1 MTSPVPASPIKSRY
15 LPGEITALCDAAVST
30 ATASLARIAALP
42 HEKRTTDTT
51 LLAFETAMTDF
62 GDATLPLTLM
72 GYVYPDPKIAAEGS
86 ACEEKAGMF
95 VVSVFTRRDL
105 YDAIKTATPRTPEES
120 RLLSETLRQFK
131 KNGLALPDDRLA
143 VVRAKKEQLTKLE
156 VEFTAN
162 LNNDTSS
169 VDFSAAELDGV
180 PKEALATFAQTD
192 SGLFRIT
199 TKYPDYIPVMQNANN
214 AGTRKRLYSTFVN
227 RQAEANTRLLTGAI
241 EVRRQCAKELGYAS
255 WADYRLDGRMAK
267 STTTVLAFLDGL
279 KAPLK
284 EKIRHDLPML
294 LTLKK
299 EREPGADRIEP
310 WDLAYLTKQERKRK
324 FALDDEEIRK
334 YFPFERVVQGM
345 FDCFGPLFGVRFA
358 EVTNAEVWAPGVKLC
373 QVINAADDRTI
384 AYIYFDM
391 FPRDGKYGHM
401 MMVPLLSGRATGVDY
416 TVPVTAIVGNFRAPS
431 GDIPSLLT
439 HDDVEGLFHEFGHA
453 LHGSLTR
460 VPYASLAGSSVE
472 WDFVETPSQALENWV
487 WEPSV
492 LDAISGNYANPEE
505 KLPTALR
512 DRIIAA
518 RDLDAGLKYT
528 RMLVI
533 STEDMAFHTAD
544 GPVDVKGIADK
555 VYRDLMG
562 IPPLEEGHEPAT
574 IGHFMGGYDAGYYS
588 YLWAEVYALNV
599 FARFKQDGLFN
610 PATGAAYRHWILE
623 QGNMQDGTILL
634 KGFLGKEPG
643 MDVFYERLH
652 IRSPAG
658 EPTGPDSRH
667 RHGSS

>member
-1 MTSPVPASPIKSRY
+1 MTSPVPTSPIKSRY
-15 LPGEITALCDAAVST
+15 RPGEITALCDAAVST
-30 ATASLARIAALP
+30 ATASLAHIAALP
-42 HEKRTTDTT
+42 PEKRSTDTT
-51 LLAFETAMTDF
+51 LLAFETAMADF

-72 GYVYPDPKIAAEGS
+72 GYVYPDPAIATEGS
-86 ACEEKAGMF
+86 ACEEKARIF

-105 YDAIKTATPRTPEES
+105 YDTVKTAIPRTPEES

-131 KNGLALPDDRLA
+131 KNGLTLPDDRLA
-143 VVRAKKEQLTKLE
+143 VVRSLKEQLTKLE
-156 VEFTAN
+156 VDFTAN

-169 VDFSAAELDGV
+169 VDFSAADLDGV
-180 PKEALATFAQTD
+180 PKEALATFVRTE
-192 SGLFRIT
+192 SGLFRVT
-199 TKYPDYIPVMQNANN
+199 TKYPDYIPVMQNAKNPV
-214 AGTRKRLYSTFVN
+214 TRKRLYTAFVN
-227 RQAEANTRLLTGAI
+227 RQAEANTRLLTAAI

-279 KAPLK
+279 KVPLK
-284 EKIRHDLPML
+284 EKIRHDLTTL

-299 EREPGADRIEP
+299 EREPGADRVEP
-310 WDLAYLTKQERKRK
+310 WDLAYLTEQERKRK

-334 YFPFERVVQGM
+334 YFPFERVVLGI
-345 FDCFGPLFGVRFA
+345 FDCFGSLFGIRFA
-358 EVTNAEVWAPGVKLC
+358 GVTDAEVWAPGVKLC
-373 QVINAADDRTI
+373 RVINAADDRTL

-401 MMVPLLSGRATGVDY
+401 MMVPLVSGRTKGQDY
-416 TVPVTAIVGNFRAPS
+416 TVPVTAIVGNFRAPARN
-431 GDIPSLLT
+431 IPSLLT

-453 LHGSLTR
+453 LHGSLSR
-460 VPYASLAGSSVE
+460 APFASLSGSSVE
-472 WDFVETPSQALENWV
+472 WDFVETPSQALENWA
-487 WEPSV
+487 WEPAV
-492 LDAISGNYANPEE
+492 LDAISGNYADPKE
-505 KLPTALR
+505 KLPAALR

-518 RDLDAGLKYT
+518 RDLGAGLKYT

-544 GPVDVKGIADK
+544 GPVDVTAIANRTC
-555 VYRDLMG
+555 RDLMG
-562 IPPLEEGHEPAT
+562 IQPLEGGHEPAT

-599 FARFKQDGLFN
+599 FARFKKDDLFN
-610 PATGAAYRHWILE
+610 AATGAAYRHWILE
-623 QGNMQDGTILL
+623 QGNMQDGTVLL

-652 IRSPAG
+652 IQAPADL
-658 EPTGPDSRH
+658 TGSDSRH
-667 RHGSS
+667 RRGSS

>member
-1 MTSPVPASPIKSRY
+1 MTSPVLPSPIKSRFR
-15 LPGEITALCDAAVST
+15 PGEITALCDAAIST

-42 HEKRTTDTT
+42 PEKRSIDTT
-51 LLAFETAMTDF
+51 LLAFESAMADF
-62 GDATLPLTLM
+62 GDSTLPLTLM
-72 GYVYPDPKIAAEGS
+72 GYVYPDPAIAAEGS

-105 YDAIKTATPRTPEES
+105 YDAIKTAAPRTPEEY
-120 RLLSETLRQFK
+120 RLLAETLRQFK

-169 VDFSAAELDGV
+169 LDFSAAELDGV
-180 PKEALATFAQTD
+180 PKEALATFARTE
-192 SGLFRIT
+192 SGLFRVT
-199 TKYPDYIPVMQNANN
+199 TKYPDYIPVMQNAKNPV
-214 AGTRKRLYSTFVN
+214 TRKRLYTEFVN
-227 RQAEANTRLLTGAI
+227 RQAEANTRLLTEAI
-241 EVRRQCAKELGYAS
+241 EVRRECAQELGYAS

-267 STTTVLAFLDGL
+267 STGTVLAFLDGL

-284 EKIRHDLPML
+284 EKIRCDLASL

-299 EREPGADRIEP
+299 ELEPGADRVEP
-310 WDLAYLTKQERKRK
+310 WDLAYLTEQERKRK
-324 FALDDEEIRK
+324 FALDDEAIRK

-345 FDCFGPLFGVRFA
+345 FECFGPLFGVRFA
-358 EVTNAEVWAPGVKLC
+358 EVAGAETWARGVILC
-373 QVINAADDRTI
+373 RVINAADDRTL

-401 MMVPLLSGRATGVDY
+401 MMVPLIAGRQTPDGY
-416 TVPVTAIVGNFRAPS
+416 SVPVTAIVGNFRSPS

-472 WDFVETPSQALENWV
+472 WDFVETPSQALENWA

-492 LDAISGNYANPEE
+492 LDAISGNYANPKE
-505 KLPTALR
+505 KLPAPLR

-518 RDLDAGLKYT
+518 RDLGAGLTYT

-533 STEDMAFHTAD
+533 STEDMAFHTTD
-544 GPVDVKGIADK
+544 GPVDVTAIADRT
-555 VYRDLMG
+555 YLDLMG
-562 IPPLEEGHEPAT
+562 IPPLEGGHEPAT

-599 FARFKQDGLFN
+599 FARFKKDGLFN
-610 PATGAAYRHWILE
+610 AATGAAYRHWILE
-623 QGNMQDGTILL
+623 QGNMQDGTVLL
-634 KGFLGKEPG
+634 KGFLGREPG

-652 IRSPAG
+652 IRP
-658 EPTGPDSRH
+658 PLDP
-667 RHGSS
+667 

>member
-1 MTSPVPASPIKSRY
+1 MTSPVLTSPLKSRY
-15 LPGEITALCDAAVST
+15 LPGEITKLCDAAIGT
-30 ATASLARIAALP
+30 ATASLARIAALLP
-42 HEKRTTDTT
+42 EQRSIDTT
-51 LLAFETAMTDF
+51 LLAFETAMADF

-72 GYVYPDPKIAAEGS
+72 GYVYPDPAIAAEGS

-105 YDAIKTATPRTPEES
+105 YDAIKTTSPRSPEES
-120 RLLSETLRQFK
+120 RLLAETLRQFK

-143 VVRAKKEQLTKLE
+143 IVRSLKEQLTKLE

-169 VDFSAAELDGV
+169 LDFSEGELDGV
-180 PKEALATFAQTD
+180 PKEALATFARAD
-192 SGLFRIT
+192 GGLFRVT
-199 TKYPDYIPVMQNANN
+199 TKYPDYIPVMQNAKNPV
-214 AGTRKRLYSTFVN
+214 TRKRLYAAFVN
-227 RQAEANTRLLTGAI
+227 RQADVNTRLLTEAI
-241 EVRRQCAKELGYAS
+241 DVRRQCAKELGYAS

-267 STTTVLAFLDGL
+267 STSTVLAFLEGL
-279 KAPLK
+279 KVPLK
-284 EKIRHDLPML
+284 EKIRGDLAAL

-299 EREPGADRIEP
+299 EREPGANWVEP
-310 WDLAYLTKQERKRK
+310 WDLAYLTEQERKRK
-324 FALDDEEIRK
+324 FALDDEAIRK

-358 EVTNAEVWAPGVKLC
+358 EVAGATVWAPGVILC
-373 QVINAADDRTI
+373 RVINAADERTL

-401 MMVPLLSGRATGVDY
+401 MMVPLIAGRQTRDGY
-416 TVPVTAIVGNFRAPS
+416 SVPDTAIVGNFRAPS

-453 LHGSLTR
+453 LHGSLTL
-460 VPYASLAGSSVE
+460 VPFASLAGSSVE
-472 WDFVETPSQALENWV
+472 WDFVETPSQALENWA

-518 RDLDAGLKYT
+518 RDLGAGLTYT

-544 GPVDVKGIADK
+544 GPVDVTGIADRT
-555 VYRDLMG
+555 YRDLMG
-562 IPPLEEGHEPAT
+562 IPPLHGGHEPAT

-599 FARFKQDGLFN
+599 FARFKKDGLFN
-610 PATGAAYRHWILE
+610 AATGSAYRHWILE
-623 QGNMQDGTILL
+623 QGNMKDGTVLL

-643 MDVFYERLH
+643 MDVFYKRLH
-652 IRSPAG
+652 IRPPA
-658 EPTGPDSRH
+658 EPMGSGSVS